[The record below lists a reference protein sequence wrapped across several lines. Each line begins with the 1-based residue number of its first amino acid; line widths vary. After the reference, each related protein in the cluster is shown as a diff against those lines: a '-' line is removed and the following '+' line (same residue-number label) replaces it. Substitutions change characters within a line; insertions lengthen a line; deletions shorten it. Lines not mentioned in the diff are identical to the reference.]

1 VVKVWPTNETIQET
15 PTFEDLP
22 PESITPSPIIEE
34 IAVSDK
40 ESPVDRVL
48 SSETSELSFL
58 PTLEALPPEPF
69 LWLPTG
75 LSRMDERELST
86 EETPRDKVWA
96 SQPSELSE
104 ISVVS
109 VVENDLEMLLDVKA
123 SLEQEGLD
131 TTMMKSRFIEALRTS
146 YFDK

>member
-1 VVKVWPTNETIQET
+1 
-15 PTFEDLP
+15 
-22 PESITPSPIIEE
+22 
-34 IAVSDK
+34 
-40 ESPVDRVL
+40 
-48 SSETSELSFL
+48 
-58 PTLEALPPEPF
+58 
-69 LWLPTG
+69 
-75 LSRMDERELST
+75 MDERELST
-86 EETPRDKVWA
+86 EETPGDKVWA

-123 SLEQEGLD
+123 SLEQEGLE

>member
-1 VVKVWPTNETIQET
+1 MWPTNETIQET

-75 LSRMDERELST
+75 LSRMDERESYRL
-86 EETPRDKVWA
+86 RRL
-96 SQPSELSE
+96 QQIRCGHPSRR
-104 ISVVS
+104 
-109 VVENDLEMLLDVKA
+109 N
-123 SLEQEGLD
+123 
-131 TTMMKSRFIEALRTS
+131 SRKFQ
-146 YFDK
+146 